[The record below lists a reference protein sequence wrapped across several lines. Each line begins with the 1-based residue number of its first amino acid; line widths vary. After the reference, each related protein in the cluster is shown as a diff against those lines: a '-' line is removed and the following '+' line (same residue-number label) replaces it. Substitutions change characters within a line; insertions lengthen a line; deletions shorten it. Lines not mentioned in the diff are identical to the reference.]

1 MTLIVGLIKE
11 DKLTYSKGKQ
21 IIGEVVQH
29 TGLGEISGLSYSE
42 LLSIRLKIRF

>member
-1 MTLIVGLIKE
+1 MILIVGLIKE
-11 DKLTYSKGKQ
+11 EKLTYPEGKQ

-29 TGLGEISGLSYSE
+29 TGVGEISGISFSE